1 MKQKTE
7 HLLCISFMELLRK
20 YPFPKI
26 TIQKIANQ
34 CGVNRQTFYYHYD
47 NIYDLM
53 SNAFEYELVYECKI
67 YEADTWETVLI
78 RLMIWMKNNRI
89 IIKNILTNADVHY
102 FRRSIY
108 QVIEKC
114 FTSRSWFDSMS
125 NVPQNIDTK
134 CLVKFLTLAMTQ
146 YLVEWAEADFK
157 EPMEDIISHFLF
169 ILKRVFYCETEG
181 KGRSENND

>member
-7 HLLCISFMELLRK
+7 QLLCISFMELLRK
-20 YPFPKI
+20 CSFPKI

-67 YEADTWETVLI
+67 YDADTWEVVLT
-78 RLMIWMKNNRI
+78 RLMIWMKKNRI
-89 IIKNILTNADVHY
+89 VIKNVLTNADVRY
-102 FRRSIY
+102 FRSSIY

-114 FTSRSWFDSMS
+114 FTAKSWSDLDV
-125 NVPQNIDTK
+125 NVPPDVDRKYLIR
-134 CLVKFLTLAMTQ
+134 FLTLAMTQ
-146 YLVEWAEADFK
+146 YLVEWAELDFR
-157 EPMEDIISHFLF
+157 EPMEEIIDHFLF
-169 ILKRVFYCETEG
+169 ILKRVYYGIEKE
-181 KGRSENND
+181 K